1 MSLTWAPCRVREPGG
16 SSGAGRHHF
25 RRRTFAPCPSP
36 TPAAERG
43 GPGAWN
49 VTVNVRASG
58 PIMPYRPG
66 NGPGQRRSLKGWGG
80 KKPPATLP
88 GKEGQEPHMS
98 LLRHY
103 VFCSRTSFFKNW
115 FLPSSPITTP
125 PSSLLPPA
133 LPPFPQIL
141 ERLPQAR
148 RFLSVDPPP
157 PRGGGGPGKGTTGKP
172 FREAHSPT
180 VLCPH
185 WPCLPGSTCLSEQG
199 PWGPVRVTCRN
210 GHLQGW
216 DRLRPGGLATSA
228 LGENRSRRS

>member
-1 MSLTWAPCRVREPGG
+1 MR
-16 SSGAGRHHF
+16 GRHHF

-43 GPGAWN
+43 GPRAWN

-80 KKPPATLP
+80 EKPPATLP
-88 GKEGQEPHMS
+88 GKEGQEPHTS

-103 VFCSRTSFFKNW
+103 VFCSRTTFFKNW

-157 PRGGGGPGKGTTGKP
+157 PGGGGQVRGQQGSLSGRLTLPQSCVHTGPASRVAPACQSRAPGAPSGSLAGMVICRVGTG
-172 FREAHSPT
+172 
-180 VLCPH
+180 
-185 WPCLPGSTCLSEQG
+185 
-199 PWGPVRVTCRN
+199 
-210 GHLQGW
+210 
-216 DRLRPGGLATSA
+216 
-228 LGENRSRRS
+228 